1 MIFAFTTKR
10 LNIVSKR
17 QLNATGKRF
26 NFCLSYVPTKNAERK
41 TSPRRKFADVPPHY
55 TFRQ

>member
-1 MIFAFTTKR
+1 MIFAFTIKR
-10 LNIVSKR
+10 MYIVNER
-17 QLNATGKRF
+17 QLNTAGKRF